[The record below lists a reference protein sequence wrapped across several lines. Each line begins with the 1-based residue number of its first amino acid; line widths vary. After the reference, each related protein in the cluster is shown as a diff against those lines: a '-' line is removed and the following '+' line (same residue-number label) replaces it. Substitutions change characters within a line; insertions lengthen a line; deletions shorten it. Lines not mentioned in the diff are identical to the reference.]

1 VVFLSGS
8 ESACFFFIA
17 ASYVLSLRERER
29 ERERE
34 KDVCVV
40 GIPFTD
46 LIPPHFYA
54 CPKPGHGYS
63 KL

>member
-8 ESACFFFIA
+8 ESAWFFLIA
-17 ASYVLSLRERER
+17 ASYVLSLR